1 MRRKLLMLAGVG
13 ILALVVGFSARL
25 YSEGG
30 LPGTVLANAL
40 RKNNDATS
48 GKYSGTLT
56 VTPDGAEP
64 LTISFSGASDVTDIK
79 NPKGSA
85 SLSTTLPGTPE
96 VRRLIEPGSMKLEFR
111 FFGPVLYVQLAA
123 LPKTLLDLSPI
134 IGEWVKIE
142 PTSVTALTGQPT
154 KTPEISPEQLAE
166 LKSIVAAGNVIR
178 YAGTLASTEVQ
189 GQAMHHYGIFID
201 REALIA
207 LLPKL
212 IAWSHE
218 VSGQI
223 AEAGE
228 TQSINKVIDALR
240 KLPAEQY
247 PKGEI
252 FIGRTD
258 GFIHRLMLGAT
269 IKPSPVPGIGTDA
282 VPAPTV
288 AFNIDATYSD
298 FNQPV
303 SIEEPTEAISFE
315 EAMGSVLA
323 ATQRPAANVGYQD
336 IVEWVQS
343 ISASSRAGIE
353 TAAALREN
361 LYETKR
367 TKEQYQLYD
376 RCANY
381 IVSQAVRNISNA
393 ELDALRSR
401 TAAFKTLSLNTN
413 ETDNAALRQDL
424 ISSLQSEYIMPGII
438 DSVGLETV
446 LTIDSVMGGTVTP
459 ANPITSKAACRTLPV
474 PSQYR

>member
-1 MRRKLLMLAGVG
+1 MVKKLLMLAGVG

-40 RKNNDATS
+40 SKNNTATS
-48 GKYSGTLT
+48 GKYKGTLT
-56 VTPDGAEP
+56 VTPDGVTP
-64 LTISFSGASDVTDIK
+64 LTLNFSGANDVTDIK

-85 SLSTTLPGTPE
+85 SLSTTLPDTPD
-96 VRRLIEPGSMKLEFR
+96 VKQLIEPGSVELEFR
-111 FFGPVLYVQLAA
+111 FFGSILYVQLAA
-123 LPKTLLDLSPI
+123 LPKTLFDLSPI
-134 IGEWVKIE
+134 IGEWVKID
-142 PTSVTALTGQPT
+142 PASVTALTGQPT
-154 KTPEISPEQLAE
+154 QTPEISPEQLAE
-166 LKSIVAAGNVIR
+166 LKDIVATGNVVR
-178 YAGTLASTEVQ
+178 YIGTLASTEIN
-189 GQAMHHYGIFID
+189 GQAMHHYGISVD
-201 REALIA
+201 REALIV

-212 IAWSHE
+212 IAWSHK
-218 VSGQI
+218 VSGQA
-223 AEAGE
+223 AEPDEA
-228 TQSINKVIDALR
+228 QIISKVIDGLR
-240 KLPAEQY
+240 RLPADQY

-252 FIGRTD
+252 FIGRAD
-258 GFIHRLMLGAT
+258 GFIHRLILGAK
-269 IKPSPVPGIGTDA
+269 IEPGPVPGIGTNVVSPPHITFSVD
-282 VPAPTV
+282 V
-288 AFNIDATYSD
+288 TYSD

-303 SIEEPTEAISFE
+303 TIEEPIAAISFE
-315 EAMGSVLA
+315 EAIGRVLA

-336 IVEWVQS
+336 IVDWVQS
-343 ISASSRAGIE
+343 ISAPARAGIE
-353 TAAALREN
+353 AAASLREN

-424 ISSLQSEYIMPGII
+424 VVSLQSEYIMPGVI

-446 LTIDSVMGGTVTP
+446 LTIDSVMGGTATP
-459 ANPITSKAACRTLPV
+459 ASPTTSKAACRTLPV
-474 PSQYR
+474 PSQYK